1 MEDKLKKIK
10 DGLNKKKEQEMKKI
24 KPITP
29 ISTFKK
35 PIINS
40 IKHINAVEEFVQ
52 SVYIIIISR
61 KIVIKSYQIK
71 KQIL

>member
-40 IKHINAVEEFVQ
+40 IKHINAVDEFVQ
-52 SVYIIIISR
+52 SVY
-61 KIVIKSYQIK
+61 K
-71 KQIL
+71 